1 MADSLTLLKLD
12 EINRGVA
19 TQMYGRMCLPE
30 KVKNNEV
37 KENKNSNDE
46 KAN

>member
-19 TQMYGRMCLPE
+19 TQMYGRICLPE

-37 KENKNSNDE
+37 KENKNNDE